1 MVTFGLVTEGHTDQ
15 VVIENILN
23 GYFNTHDIETKK
35 LQPLWDATDKSRIES
50 YGGWTL
56 VFGYCKSEI
65 FRNAFLFQDYIIIQ
79 IDTDVSEEKHYDI
92 SKRDKNGKELTPSE
106 LIQKVT
112 EKFRGLIGEEFF
124 DANKDKIIFA
134 ISVDSIECWLLPIY
148 YKDKKKSK
156 ITNCL
161 GTLNRELQ
169 NGEKRKN
176 GKREKKGFTI
186 GKKGHSDYYER
197 VSKFYCEKKNLMKC
211 YKENPSLK
219 IFIQELE
226 KRDIVIEDEED
237 F

>member
-134 ISVDSIECWLLPIY
+134 ISVHSVECWLLPIY
-148 YKDKKKSK
+148 YKDNRKSK
-156 ITNCL
+156 TENCL
-161 GTLNRELQ
+161 KTLNRGLQ
-169 NGEKRKN
+169 
-176 GKREKKGFTI
+176 KKEDFTI
-186 GKKGHSDYYER
+186 DPGNKGHSDYYER
-197 VSKFYCEKKNLMKC
+197 VSKFYCKKKNLMKC

-219 IFIQELE
+219 IFIEEIE
-226 KRDIVIEDEED
+226 KREIVMEGEDEED